1 MSSVKR
7 DVEATTTGRRA
18 AVARTN
24 RTLKKRG
31 RRDWTRPFLVKL
43 ESLGSIGAAARAV
56 GVGRRT
62 VYDERA
68 RNPEFD
74 SAVVEAATCCVEEVE
89 ATLYQRA
96 VSGAS
101 DTAIIFF
108 LKSHRPEVYGDRLL
122 HQERET
128 IRQQAREEV
137 LAELQ
142 AELRELTPAARKV
155 LQDAIPRS

>member
-1 MSSVKR
+1 M
-7 DVEATTTGRRA
+7 
-18 AVARTN
+18 
-24 RTLKKRG
+24 
-31 RRDWTRPFLVKL
+31 VKL

-74 SAVVEAATCCVEEVE
+74 RAVVEAAECCVEEVE
-89 ATLYQRA
+89 STLYQRA
-96 VSGAS
+96 VAGAS

-108 LKSHRPEVYGDRLL
+108 LKCHKPEVYGDRLL

-137 LAELQ
+137 LAELH
-142 AELRELTPAARKV
+142 AELRELPPAARKV
-155 LQDAIPRS
+155 LFAAIPPP

>member
-1 MSSVKR
+1 MPSRTKAKVAGSSS
-7 DVEATTTGRRA
+7 
-18 AVARTN
+18 AVSREARTN
-24 RTLKKRG
+24 RTPKKR
-31 RRDWTRPFLVKL
+31 RAPVWPAAFLVEL
-43 ESLGSIGAAARAV
+43 EKHGSITAAARAA

-62 VYDERA
+62 VYDERD

-74 SAVVEAATCCVEEVE
+74 QAVVEATDICIEEVE
-89 ATLYQRA
+89 STLYQRA
-96 VSGAS
+96 VAGVS

-108 LKSHRPEVYGDRLL
+108 LKCHKPEVYGDRLL

-142 AELRELTPAARKV
+142 AELRELPPAARKA
-155 LQDAIPRS
+155 LMAAIPSE

>member
-1 MSSVKR
+1 MCTVQRDIEAETTDGSS
-7 DVEATTTGRRA
+7 AL
-18 AVARTN
+18 ARTN

-31 RRDWTRPFLVKL
+31 RREWTRQFLVKL
-43 ESLGSIGAAARAV
+43 ESLGSIDAAARAV

-74 SAVVEAATCCVEEVE
+74 RAVVEAAACSVE
-89 ATLYQRA
+89 AVESTLYQRA

-108 LKSHRPEVYGDRLL
+108 LKCRKPEVYGDKLL
-122 HQERET
+122 AAERKS

-142 AELRELTPAARKV
+142 AELRQLTPAERKI
-155 LQDAIPRS
+155 LYATIPSK